1 MLGTWDKTHWS
12 FSCFTK
18 VHQQSTV
25 ALQRETIGLV
35 FESLPLGSVVI
46 LF

>member
-1 MLGTWDKTHWS
+1 LGRNPTE

-25 ALQRETIGLV
+25 ALQGENTGLV
-35 FESLPLGSVVI
+35 LRIIAFGSL
-46 LF
+46 